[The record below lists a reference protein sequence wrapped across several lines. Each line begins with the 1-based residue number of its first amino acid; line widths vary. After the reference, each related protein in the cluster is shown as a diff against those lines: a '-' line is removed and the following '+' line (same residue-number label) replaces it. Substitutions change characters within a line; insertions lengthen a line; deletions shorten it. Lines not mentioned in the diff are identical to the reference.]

1 MKNEQ
6 IFRIHKHILRRLVKD
21 TDLPRNIKTTQI
33 QKKNVC
39 LKVMFSYKMSME
51 SGLGINT
58 KSYMKY
64 IYFHNKVPIARN
76 RSDYIFA
83 HFNVQIIGCQL
94 LND

>member
-6 IFRIHKHILRRLVKD
+6 IFRIYKHILRRLVKD

-39 LKVMFSYKMSME
+39 LKVLFSYKMSME
-51 SGLGINT
+51 SVSVIIT
-58 KSYMKY
+58 KSCNKN
-64 IYFHNKVPIARN
+64 ICFCDKVPISRN